1 MVVTD
6 TTEQPR
12 SMRMPVWLLKA
23 LAVFIVVAVIVV
35 AYGALTYTQLLSKAV
50 LVDDLQTENRILRDY
65 TERVHSLERD
75 LATNRILLEKMM
87 ELAGID
93 ASPEFKSSDSSDAVS
108 SGAVPAYSSQVF
120 RQLYTGGTDERDSI
134 NGSTPDGIPILGSVS
149 RGFAPG
155 ESEGVRRHLGLD
167 IAAREGTPV
176 YATAGGVVE
185 FADWDENFGNY
196 LIIDHI
202 DGYKTH
208 FGHNRA
214 LLVSVGDVVRSGE
227 LVALSGNTGRSSAP
241 HLHYEIRHNGEPV
254 DPANYMDVES
264 LKQVE

>member
-1 MVVTD
+1 MTCR
-6 TTEQPR
+6 PR
-12 SMRMPVWLLKA
+12 IGYCAITQS
-23 LAVFIVVAVIVV
+23 VFTA
-35 AYGALTYTQLLSKAV
+35 
-50 LVDDLQTENRILRDY
+50 
-65 TERVHSLERD
+65 LERGSCPP
-75 LATNRILLEKMM
+75 TNGSTAREDDGACRHRREPQRFM
-87 ELAGID
+87 
-93 ASPEFKSSDSSDAVS
+93 SSDSSDAVS
-108 SGAVPAYSSQVF
+108 SETVPDYSSRVF
-120 RQLYTGGTDERDSI
+120 RQQSARGTDELDSI
-134 NGSTPDGIPILGSVS
+134 GESTPDGIPMLGSVS
-149 RGFAPG
+149 RGFAPD

-176 YATAGGVVE
+176 YATAGGIVE
-185 FADWDENFGNY
+185 FADWDENFGNH

-214 LLVSVGDVVRSGE
+214 LLVSVGDVVRRGE

-241 HLHYEIRHNGEPV
+241 HLHYEIRHHGEPV

>member
-6 TTEQPR
+6 TTEEPR
-12 SMRMPVWLLKA
+12 SMRIPVWLLKTLTVLTV
-23 LAVFIVVAVIVV
+23 LAVVVV
-35 AYGALTYTQLLSKAV
+35 AYGALTYNQLLSRAA

-93 ASPEFKSSDSSDAVS
+93 ASPEFMSSDSSDAVS
-108 SGAVPAYSSQVF
+108 SETVPDYSSRVF
-120 RQLYTGGTDERDSI
+120 RQQSARGTDELDSI
-134 NGSTPDGIPILGSVS
+134 GESTPDGIPMLGSVS
-149 RGFAPG
+149 RGFAPD

-176 YATAGGVVE
+176 YATAGGIVE
-185 FADWDENFGNY
+185 FADWDENFGNH

-214 LLVSVGDVVRSGE
+214 LLVSVGDVVRRGE

-241 HLHYEIRHNGEPV
+241 HLHYEIRHHGEPV

>member
-12 SMRMPVWLLKA
+12 SLRVPVWLLKA
-23 LAVFIVVAVIVV
+23 LAVFIVVSVIVV
-35 AYGALTYTQLLSKAV
+35 VYGALTYTQLLSNAV

-93 ASPEFKSSDSSDAVS
+93 VSPEFMSSDNPDAVS
-108 SGAVPAYSSQVF
+108 SGAVPDYSSQVF
-120 RQLYTGGTDERDSI
+120 QQQYAGGTDELDSI
-134 NGSTPDGIPILGSVS
+134 SGSTPAGIPILGSVS

-155 ESEGVRRHLGLD
+155 ESEGVRRHLGMD

-176 YATAGGVVE
+176 YATAAGVVE

-208 FGHNRA
+208 FGHNRV
-214 LLVSVGDVVRSGE
+214 LLVSVGDVVRRGE
-227 LVALSGNTGRSSAP
+227 LVALSGNTGKSSAP

-254 DPANYMDVES
+254 DPADYMDVES

>member
-6 TTEQPR
+6 TAGQPR
-12 SMRMPVWLLKA
+12 SMRVPVWLLKA
-23 LAVFIVVAVIVV
+23 LVVFIVVVVVVV

-93 ASPEFKSSDSSDAVS
+93 ASPEFMSSDSSDAVT
-108 SGAVPAYSSQVF
+108 SGAVPDYSSQVF
-120 RQLYTGGTDERDSI
+120 RQQYAGDNVELDSMG
-134 NGSTPDGIPILGSVS
+134 GSTPDGIPILGSVS
-149 RGFAPG
+149 RVFAPG
-155 ESEGVRRHLGLD
+155 ESEGVRRHLGMD

-185 FADWDENFGNY
+185 FADWDESFGNY
-196 LIIDHI
+196 LIMDHI

-208 FGHNRA
+208 YGHNRA
-214 LLVSVGDVVRSGE
+214 LLVSVGDVVRRGE

-254 DPANYMDVES
+254 DPANFMDVES

>member
-23 LAVFIVVAVIVV
+23 LVAFIVVAVVVV

-50 LVDDLQTENRILRDY
+50 LIDDLQAENRILRDY

-75 LATNRILLEKMM
+75 LATNRMLLEKMM

-93 ASPEFKSSDSSDAVS
+93 ASPAFMSSDSSDTAS
-108 SGAVPAYSSQVF
+108 SGAVPDYSSQVY
-120 RQLYTGGTDERDSI
+120 QQQYTGGNDEFDSI
-134 NGSTPDGIPILGSVS
+134 SGSMPEGIPMLGSVS
-149 RGFAPG
+149 RGFAPA
-155 ESEGVRRHLGLD
+155 ESEGVRRHLGMD

-196 LIIDHI
+196 LIIDHFN
-202 DGYKTH
+202 GYKTY

-214 LLVSVGDVVRSGE
+214 LLVSVGDIVRRGE

-254 DPANYMDVES
+254 DPADYMDVES